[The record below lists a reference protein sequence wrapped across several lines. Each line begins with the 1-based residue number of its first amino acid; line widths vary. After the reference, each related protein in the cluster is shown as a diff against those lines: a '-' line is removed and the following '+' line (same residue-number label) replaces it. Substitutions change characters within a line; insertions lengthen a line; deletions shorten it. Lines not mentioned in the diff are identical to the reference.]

1 MEKILYFKGDFEV
14 VEEALKDVHCD
25 EIDDEQSRLIEVV
38 ATRAYEN
45 NIGERVTASYTIAMH
60 SYNNAY
66 TYKLFR
72 LLKISKI
79 DFVANP
85 LVNTHLQGR
94 FDTYP
99 KRRGIIRV
107 KELMGY
113 DEINKYL
120 DLITKNSAI

>member
-1 MEKILYFKGDFEV
+1 MEKILYFKGGFEV

-66 TYKLFR
+66 TYK
-72 LLKISKI
+72 
-79 DFVANP
+79 
-85 LVNTHLQGR
+85 
-94 FDTYP
+94 
-99 KRRGIIRV
+99 
-107 KELMGY
+107 
-113 DEINKYL
+113 
-120 DLITKNSAI
+120 